1 MNRIGLFA
9 VGAVLLAVSTLPAG
23 AQNAKPSFDCATAR
37 AGAEQAICRNAKL
50 ARLDREIARV
60 YGEIADIL
68 EGAARQR
75 MRDDQRLFLG
85 YRDSAF
91 QASRDTEEL
100 EVALQNRRDFLQRVI
115 DNRDNSDAAEG
126 YYENAMGLL
135 SITPSGNRFEVT
147 VQTAGPGGRWICEA
161 TVTVRR
167 ADGRLSGSSED
178 GLRLTGRYGDGNI
191 TITATGVEQAGICGN
206 NGSLDGTFFYIGE
219 TSP

>member
-1 MNRIGLFA
+1 MSLSRLVLASLAFA
-9 VGAVLLAVSTLPAG
+9 VIATPAT
-23 AQNAKPSFDCATAR
+23 AQNTKPSFDCATAR
-37 AGAEQAICRNAKL
+37 AGAEIAICRNAKL

-60 YGEIADIL
+60 YGELAGIL

-85 YRDSAF
+85 YRDNAF
-91 QASRDTEEL
+91 QASRDTDEL
-100 EVALQNRRDFLQRVI
+100 EVALRNRRDFLQRVI
-115 DNRDNSDAAEG
+115 DNRDGSDAAEG

-135 SITPSGNRFEVT
+135 SITPAGDKFEVT

-161 TVTVRR
+161 TVTARR

-178 GLRLTGRYGDGNI
+178 GLRLAGRYGDGTI
-191 TITATGVEQAGICGN
+191 TITATGVEDAGICGH

>member
-1 MNRIGLFA
+1 MSPSRLA
-9 VGAVLLAVSTLPAG
+9 LAVLGFLAFVPSAL

-37 AGAEQAICRNAKL
+37 EGAEIAICRNAKL

-60 YGEIADIL
+60 YGEVANVL
-68 EGAARQR
+68 TGAARQR

-85 YRDSAF
+85 YRDSAY

-100 EVALQNRRDFLQRVI
+100 EVALQNRRDFLQRVL
-115 DNRDNSDAAEG
+115 DNRDGSDAAEG
-126 YYENAMGLL
+126 YYENALGMM
-135 SITPSGNRFEVT
+135 SITPSGDVFEVT

-161 TVTVRR
+161 TVTARR
-167 ADGRLSGSSED
+167 ADGRLTGKSED
-178 GLRLTGRYGDGNI
+178 GLRLSGRYGDGNV
-191 TITATGVEQAGICGN
+191 TITASGVEQAGVCGH